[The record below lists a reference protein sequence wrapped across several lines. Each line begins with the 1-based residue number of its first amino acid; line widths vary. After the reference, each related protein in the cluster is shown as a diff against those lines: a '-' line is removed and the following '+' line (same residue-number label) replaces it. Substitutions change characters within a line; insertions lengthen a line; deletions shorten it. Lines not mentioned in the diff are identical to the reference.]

1 MAANGRRDGANGGW
15 RAGWRAWALLALLFA
30 SAPAASAAATA
41 TATALVAA
49 LHVQRD
55 GVDVALPTDRRYLRL
70 RGGDRDLR
78 VRLHPQPGAGVRWR
92 LRIEGV
98 DRGWIERRWPAEQAW
113 PQLPPG
119 PHRLLVAVDR
129 GAGWE
134 TAEER
139 LLMVDSPWW
148 QTRDVPLL
156 VGALLLALLATAAL
170 IDHGRRRREAAW
182 QRAQARREEAERH
195 SEAKTRFLAT
205 LGHELRTPLTG
216 VLGMAELLQ
225 GGDLSAHQRGQVEA
239 IGHAG
244 RHLLRLVNDALD
256 LARIEAGRLGLERRP
271 FALWPLLQE
280 VLALLQPMAA
290 AKGLEFALACHPRTP
305 EALAGDPTRLRQ
317 ILFNL
322 GHNAIK
328 FCPRGQVTI
337 QVEPLAPFGLRLVV
351 QDSGPGL
358 DAAQQSR
365 LFRRFE
371 PGADGGGGAGSGLGL
386 AISRELAV
394 AMGGR
399 ITVHSA
405 PGQGARFEVEL
416 PLPAATAPLPAP
428 AETLSELPTPAR
440 RLLLV
445 EDDPLVAD
453 VVAGLLREKGHA
465 VLHAAH
471 GLAALSELDC
481 GRFDLAIVDLDLP
494 GMDGLQLARIVR
506 GRWPLPL
513 LALTARAD
521 ADAEPQARAAGMAA
535 FLRKPVSGD
544 ELAATIDRLV
554 VAGDA

>member
-205 LGHELRTPLTG
+205 LGHELRTPMTG

-239 IGHAG
+239 IDHAG

-271 FALWPLLQE
+271 FELWPLLQE
-280 VLALLQPMAA
+280 VLALLQPMAE

-305 EALAGDPTRLRQ
+305 EALAGDPTRVRQ

-371 PGADGGGGAGSGLGL
+371 PGADGGWRRRQRPGPGDL
-386 AISRELAV
+386 RELAV
-394 AMGGR
+394 GDGRPHHRAQRAGSGRALRGRTAAAGGHR
-399 ITVHSA
+399 A
-405 PGQGARFEVEL
+405 AAGAGGNAVRTANAGA
-416 PLPAATAPLPAP
+416 AATAGRGRPAGRRRRCRP
-428 AETLSELPTPAR
+428 AAANRPPCCMR
-440 RLLLV
+440 RMGW
-445 EDDPLVAD
+445 PPCRNWTA
-453 VVAGLLREKGHA
+453 AGSTSRSL
-465 VLHAAH
+465 
-471 GLAALSELDC
+471 
-481 GRFDLAIVDLDLP
+481 DLDLP

-506 GRWPLPL
+506 GRGRVPL

-521 ADAEPQARAAGMAA
+521 AEAEPRRARPA
-535 FLRKPVSGD
+535 
-544 ELAATIDRLV
+544 
-554 VAGDA
+554 